1 MTFLT
6 RAWLRGALSLAFAS
20 CSPALASAAPV
31 ALHFD
36 DADVSEVLQTAARLG
51 GYGIVL
57 DSDVRGRVT
66 IDTSAE
72 PSDLLPRVARMY
84 GLAAE
89 LRDGVFYVSSAAHAE
104 NVRQTY
110 VFPVHYSAPKAL
122 LPAINLSLTEAGK
135 RDSATNSSSDTKKKE
150 IRPRTARQTEDADAG
165 NDKSQ
170 DGTATLEHRDDTRAT
185 VGTDGQSVVVYGT
198 PAEAAAVQKLLAKLD
213 VPARQVALEAKV
225 VSLTNEAS
233 RELGVTWDWSSVPQS
248 PEVRESKETLSRSS
262 TVKMNGVTQ
271 EATVSEDVPKYEVTR
286 KYRGASMIPG
296 ILQFGRGPEGHPF
309 EWYYEAQLH
318 ALEQAGKAKVLS
330 RPNVTTL
337 TGREAVIEIG
347 SEVPVPEVETTN
359 RSTTTSFTYH
369 KAGIILRYTPYV
381 SDDGHITAIVHTEV
395 SSPVYVDD
403 LKAYRF
409 NKRSADTSVRLKD
422 GETMV
427 IGGLIGSEEARNY
440 RKIPLLGDI
449 PVLGACFKSVQKS
462 KQSSE
467 IMIFLTAHIL
477 SQDDGASDQQE
488 NESN

>member
-1 MTFLT
+1 MTKFSVL
-6 RAWLRGALSLAFAS
+6 LRHCVFALAIAVLP
-20 CSPALASAAPV
+20 SPASAAPV

-36 DADVSEVLQTAARLG
+36 DAEVAEVLQAAARLG

-57 DSDVRGRVT
+57 DSDVRGRITV
-66 IDTSAE
+66 DTSAE
-72 PSDLLPRVARMY
+72 PADLLPRVARMY

-89 LRDGVFYVSSAAHAE
+89 LRDGVFYISSAAHAE

-110 VFPVHYSAPKAL
+110 VFPVHYSAPEAL
-122 LPAINLSLTEAGK
+122 LPAINLSLPEAGK
-135 RDSATNSSSDTKKKE
+135 RDSTPNSSSDTKKKE
-150 IRPRTARQTEDADAG
+150 IRPRTARQTDDEDAENAKAQAE
-165 NDKSQ
+165 N
-170 DGTATLEHRDDTRAT
+170 TASRSRDDTRAT
-185 VGTDGQSVVVYGT
+185 VGTDGQSVVLYGT
-198 PAEAAAVQKLLAKLD
+198 PAEADATRQLLRELD

-225 VSLTNEAS
+225 ISLTNDAS
-233 RELGVTWDWSSVPQS
+233 RELGVTWDWSPLPQ
-248 PEVRESKETLSRSS
+248 
-262 TVKMNGVTQ
+262 
-271 EATVSEDVPKYEVTR
+271 YEGTR
-286 KYRGASMIPG
+286 TYRGDSAIPG
-296 ILQFGRGPEGHPF
+296 IVQFGRGPEGHPF

-330 RPNVTTL
+330 RPNITTL

-347 SEVPVPEVETTN
+347 SEVPVPEVETTS

-381 SDDGHITAIVHTEV
+381 SNDGRITAIVHTEV
-395 SSPVYVDD
+395 SSPVYVED

-427 IGGLIGSEEARNY
+427 IGGLIGSEEAKSY

-449 PVLGACFKSVQKS
+449 PVLGAFFKNVQKS

-467 IMIFLTAHIL
+467 IMIFLTARIL
-477 SQDDGASDQQE
+477 PSDDSQ
-488 NESN
+488 

>member
-1 MTFLT
+1 MTKFSVL
-6 RAWLRGALSLAFAS
+6 LRHCVFALAIAVLP
-20 CSPALASAAPV
+20 SPASAAPV

-36 DADVSEVLQTAARLG
+36 DAEVADVLQAAARLG

-57 DSDVRGRVT
+57 DSDVRGRITV
-66 IDTSAE
+66 DTSAE
-72 PSDLLPRVARMY
+72 PADLLPRVARMY

-89 LRDGVFYVSSAAHAE
+89 LRDGVFYISSAAHAE

-110 VFPVHYSAPKAL
+110 VFPVHYSAPEAL
-122 LPAINLSLTEAGK
+122 LPAINLSLPEAGK
-135 RDSATNSSSDTKKKE
+135 RDSTPNSSSDTKKKE
-150 IRPRTARQTEDADAG
+150 IRPRTARQTDDEDAENAKAQAE
-165 NDKSQ
+165 N
-170 DGTATLEHRDDTRAT
+170 TASRSRDDTRAT
-185 VGTDGQSVVVYGT
+185 VGTDGQSVVLYGT
-198 PAEAAAVQKLLAKLD
+198 PAEADATRQLLRELD

-225 VSLTNEAS
+225 ISLTNDAS
-233 RELGVTWDWSSVPQS
+233 RELGITWDWSPLPQ
-248 PEVRESKETLSRSS
+248 
-262 TVKMNGVTQ
+262 
-271 EATVSEDVPKYEVTR
+271 YEGTR
-286 KYRGASMIPG
+286 TYRGDSAIPG
-296 ILQFGRGPEGHPF
+296 IVQFGRGPEGHPF

-330 RPNVTTL
+330 RPNITTL

-347 SEVPVPEVETTN
+347 SEVPVPEVETTS

-381 SDDGHITAIVHTEV
+381 SNDGRITAIVHTEV
-395 SSPVYVDD
+395 SSPVYVED

-427 IGGLIGSEEARNY
+427 IGGLIGSEEAKSY

-449 PVLGACFKSVQKS
+449 PVLGAFFKNVQKS

-467 IMIFLTAHIL
+467 IMIFLTARIL
-477 SQDDGASDQQE
+477 PSDDSQ
-488 NESN
+488 

>member
-1 MTFLT
+1 MTKFSVL
-6 RAWLRGALSLAFAS
+6 LRHCVFALAIAALP
-20 CSPALASAAPV
+20 SPASAAPA

-36 DADVSEVLQTAARLG
+36 DAEVAEVLQAAARLG

-57 DSDVRGRVT
+57 DSDVRGRITV
-66 IDTSAE
+66 DTSAE
-72 PSDLLPRVARMY
+72 PADLLPRVARMY

-89 LRDGVFYVSSAAHAE
+89 LRDGVFYISSAAHAE

-110 VFPVHYSAPKAL
+110 VFPVHYSAPEAL
-122 LPAINLSLTEAGK
+122 LPAINLSLPEAGK
-135 RDSATNSSSDTKKKE
+135 RDSTPNSSSDTKKKE
-150 IRPRTARQTEDADAG
+150 IRPRTARQTDDEDAENAKAQAE
-165 NDKSQ
+165 N
-170 DGTATLEHRDDTRAT
+170 TASRSRDDTRAT
-185 VGTDGQSVVVYGT
+185 VGTDGQSVVLYGT
-198 PAEAAAVQKLLAKLD
+198 PAEADATRQLLRELD

-225 VSLTNEAS
+225 ISLTNDAS
-233 RELGVTWDWSSVPQS
+233 RELGITWDWSPLPQ
-248 PEVRESKETLSRSS
+248 
-262 TVKMNGVTQ
+262 
-271 EATVSEDVPKYEVTR
+271 YEGTR
-286 KYRGASMIPG
+286 TYKDDSAIPG
-296 ILQFGRGPEGHPF
+296 IVQFGRGPEGHPF

-330 RPNVTTL
+330 RPNITTL

-347 SEVPVPEVETTN
+347 SEVPVPEVETTS

-381 SDDGHITAIVHTEV
+381 SDDGRITAIVHTEV
-395 SSPVYVDD
+395 SSPVYVED

-427 IGGLIGSEEARNY
+427 IGGLIGSEEAKSY

-449 PVLGACFKSVQKS
+449 PVLGAFFKNVQKS

-467 IMIFLTAHIL
+467 IMIFLTARIL
-477 SQDDGASDQQE
+477 PSDDSQ
-488 NESN
+488 

>member
-1 MTFLT
+1 MTKFSVL
-6 RAWLRGALSLAFAS
+6 LRHCVFALAIAVLP
-20 CSPALASAAPV
+20 SPASAAPA

-36 DADVSEVLQTAARLG
+36 DAEVAEVLQAAARLG

-57 DSDVRGRVT
+57 DSDVRGRITV
-66 IDTSAE
+66 DTSAE
-72 PSDLLPRVARMY
+72 PADLLPRVARMY

-89 LRDGVFYVSSAAHAE
+89 LRDGVFYISSAAHAE

-110 VFPVHYSAPKAL
+110 VFPVHYSAPEAL
-122 LPAINLSLTEAGK
+122 LPAINLSLPEAGK
-135 RDSATNSSSDTKKKE
+135 RDSTPNSSSDTKKKE
-150 IRPRTARQTEDADAG
+150 IHPRTARQTDDEDAENAKAQAE
-165 NDKSQ
+165 N
-170 DGTATLEHRDDTRAT
+170 TASRSRDDTRAT
-185 VGTDGQSVVVYGT
+185 VGTDGQSVVLYGT
-198 PAEAAAVQKLLAKLD
+198 PAEADATRQLLRELD

-225 VSLTNEAS
+225 ISLTNDAS
-233 RELGVTWDWSSVPQS
+233 RELGITWDWSPLPQ
-248 PEVRESKETLSRSS
+248 
-262 TVKMNGVTQ
+262 
-271 EATVSEDVPKYEVTR
+271 YEGTR
-286 KYRGASMIPG
+286 TYRGDSAIPG
-296 ILQFGRGPEGHPF
+296 IVQFGRGPEGHPF

-330 RPNVTTL
+330 RPNITTL

-347 SEVPVPEVETTN
+347 SEVPVPEVETTS

-381 SDDGHITAIVHTEV
+381 SNDGRITAIVHTEV
-395 SSPVYVDD
+395 SSPVYVED

-427 IGGLIGSEEARNY
+427 IGGLIGSDEAKSY

-449 PVLGACFKSVQKS
+449 PVLGAFFKNVQKS

-467 IMIFLTAHIL
+467 IMIFLTARIL
-477 SQDDGASDQQE
+477 PSDDSQ
-488 NESN
+488 

>member
-1 MTFLT
+1 MTKFSVL
-6 RAWLRGALSLAFAS
+6 LRHCVSALAIAVLP
-20 CSPALASAAPV
+20 SPASAAPA

-36 DADVSEVLQTAARLG
+36 DAEVAEVLQAAARLG

-57 DSDVRGRVT
+57 DSDVRGRITV
-66 IDTSAE
+66 DTSAE
-72 PSDLLPRVARMY
+72 PADLLPRVARMY

-89 LRDGVFYVSSAAHAE
+89 LRDGVFYISSAAHAE

-110 VFPVHYSAPKAL
+110 VFPVHYSAPEAL
-122 LPAINLSLTEAGK
+122 LPAINLSLPEAGK
-135 RDSATNSSSDTKKKE
+135 RDSTPNSSSDTKKKE
-150 IRPRTARQTEDADAG
+150 IHPRTARQTDDEDAENAKAQAE
-165 NDKSQ
+165 N
-170 DGTATLEHRDDTRAT
+170 TASRSRDDTRAT
-185 VGTDGQSVVVYGT
+185 VGTDGQSVVLYGT
-198 PAEAAAVQKLLAKLD
+198 PAEADATRQLLRELD

-225 VSLTNEAS
+225 ISLTNDAS
-233 RELGVTWDWSSVPQS
+233 RELGITWDWSPLPQ
-248 PEVRESKETLSRSS
+248 
-262 TVKMNGVTQ
+262 
-271 EATVSEDVPKYEVTR
+271 YEGTR
-286 KYRGASMIPG
+286 TYRGDSAIPG
-296 ILQFGRGPEGHPF
+296 IVQFGRGPEGHPF

-330 RPNVTTL
+330 RPNITTL

-347 SEVPVPEVETTN
+347 SEVPVPEVETTS

-381 SDDGHITAIVHTEV
+381 SNDGRITAIVHTEV
-395 SSPVYVDD
+395 SSPVYVED

-427 IGGLIGSEEARNY
+427 IGGLIGSDEAKSY

-449 PVLGACFKSVQKS
+449 PVLGAFFKNVQKS

-467 IMIFLTAHIL
+467 IMIFLTARIL
-477 SQDDGASDQQE
+477 PSDDSQ
-488 NESN
+488 

>member
-1 MTFLT
+1 MTKFSVL
-6 RAWLRGALSLAFAS
+6 LRHCVFALAIAVLP
-20 CSPALASAAPV
+20 SPASAAPA

-36 DADVSEVLQTAARLG
+36 DAEVAEVLQAAARLG

-57 DSDVRGRVT
+57 DSDVRGRITV
-66 IDTSAE
+66 DTSAE
-72 PSDLLPRVARMY
+72 PADLLPRVARMY

-89 LRDGVFYVSSAAHAE
+89 LRDGVFYISSAAHAE

-110 VFPVHYSAPKAL
+110 VFPVHYSAPEAL
-122 LPAINLSLTEAGK
+122 LPAINLSLPEAGK
-135 RDSATNSSSDTKKKE
+135 RDSTPNSSSDTKKKE
-150 IRPRTARQTEDADAG
+150 IRPRTARQTDDEDAENAKAQAE
-165 NDKSQ
+165 N
-170 DGTATLEHRDDTRAT
+170 TASRSRDDTRAT
-185 VGTDGQSVVVYGT
+185 VGTDGQSSVVLYGT
-198 PAEAAAVQKLLAKLD
+198 PAEADATRQLLRELD

-225 VSLTNEAS
+225 ISLTNDAS
-233 RELGVTWDWSSVPQS
+233 RELGITWDWSPLPQ
-248 PEVRESKETLSRSS
+248 
-262 TVKMNGVTQ
+262 
-271 EATVSEDVPKYEVTR
+271 YEGTR
-286 KYRGASMIPG
+286 TYRGDSAIPG
-296 ILQFGRGPEGHPF
+296 IVQFGRGPEGHPF

-330 RPNVTTL
+330 RPNITTL

-347 SEVPVPEVETTN
+347 SEVPVPEVETTSH
-359 RSTTTSFTYH
+359 STTTSFTYH

-381 SDDGHITAIVHTEV
+381 SDDGRITAIVHTEV
-395 SSPVYVDD
+395 SSPVYVED

-440 RKIPLLGDI
+440 RKIPFLGDI
-449 PVLGACFKSVQKS
+449 PVLGAFFKNVQKS

-477 SQDDGASDQQE
+477 SSDDSQ
-488 NESN
+488 

>member
-1 MTFLT
+1 MTKFSVL
-6 RAWLRGALSLAFAS
+6 LRHCVFALAIAVLP
-20 CSPALASAAPV
+20 SPASAAPV

-36 DADVSEVLQTAARLG
+36 DAEVAEVLQAAARLG

-57 DSDVRGRVT
+57 DSDVRGRITV
-66 IDTSAE
+66 DTSAE
-72 PSDLLPRVARMY
+72 PADLLPRVARMY

-89 LRDGVFYVSSAAHAE
+89 LRDGVFYISSAAHAE

-110 VFPVHYSAPKAL
+110 VFPVHYSAPEAL
-122 LPAINLSLTEAGK
+122 LPAINLSLPEAGK
-135 RDSATNSSSDTKKKE
+135 RDSTPNSSSDTKKKE
-150 IRPRTARQTEDADAG
+150 IRPRTARQTDDEDAENAKAQAE
-165 NDKSQ
+165 N
-170 DGTATLEHRDDTRAT
+170 TASRSRDDTRAT
-185 VGTDGQSVVVYGT
+185 VGTDGQSVVLYGT
-198 PAEAAAVQKLLAKLD
+198 PAEADATRQLLRELD

-225 VSLTNEAS
+225 ISLTNDAS
-233 RELGVTWDWSSVPQS
+233 RELGITWDWSPLPQ
-248 PEVRESKETLSRSS
+248 
-262 TVKMNGVTQ
+262 
-271 EATVSEDVPKYEVTR
+271 YEGTR
-286 KYRGASMIPG
+286 TYRGDSAIPG
-296 ILQFGRGPEGHPF
+296 IVQFGRGPEGHPF

-330 RPNVTTL
+330 RPNITTL

-347 SEVPVPEVETTN
+347 SEVPVPEVETTS

-381 SDDGHITAIVHTEV
+381 SDDGRITAIVHTEV
-395 SSPVYVDD
+395 SSPVYVED

-427 IGGLIGSEEARNY
+427 IGGLIGSEEAKSY

-449 PVLGACFKSVQKS
+449 PVLGAFFKNVQKS

-467 IMIFLTAHIL
+467 IMIFLTARIL
-477 SQDDGASDQQE
+477 PSDDSQ
-488 NESN
+488 

>member
-1 MTFLT
+1 MTKFSVL
-6 RAWLRGALSLAFAS
+6 LRHCVFALAIAVLP
-20 CSPALASAAPV
+20 SPASAAPA

-36 DADVSEVLQTAARLG
+36 DAEVAEVLQAAARLG

-57 DSDVRGRVT
+57 DSDVRGRITV
-66 IDTSAE
+66 DTSAE
-72 PSDLLPRVARMY
+72 PADLLPRVARMY

-89 LRDGVFYVSSAAHAE
+89 LRDGVFYISSAAHAE

-110 VFPVHYSAPKAL
+110 VFPVHYSAPEAL
-122 LPAINLSLTEAGK
+122 LPAINLSLPEAGK
-135 RDSATNSSSDTKKKE
+135 RDSTPNSSSDTKKKE
-150 IRPRTARQTEDADAG
+150 IRPRTARQTDDEDAENAKAQAE
-165 NDKSQ
+165 N
-170 DGTATLEHRDDTRAT
+170 TASRSRDDTRAT
-185 VGTDGQSVVVYGT
+185 VGTDGQSVVLYGT
-198 PAEAAAVQKLLAKLD
+198 PAEADATRQLLRELD

-225 VSLTNEAS
+225 ISLTNDAS
-233 RELGVTWDWSSVPQS
+233 RELGITWDWSPLPQ
-248 PEVRESKETLSRSS
+248 
-262 TVKMNGVTQ
+262 
-271 EATVSEDVPKYEVTR
+271 YEGTR
-286 KYRGASMIPG
+286 TYRGDSAIPG
-296 ILQFGRGPEGHPF
+296 IVQFGRGPEGHPF

-330 RPNVTTL
+330 RPNITTL

-347 SEVPVPEVETTN
+347 SEVPVPEVEPTS

-381 SDDGHITAIVHTEV
+381 SDDGRITAIVHTEV

-449 PVLGACFKSVQKS
+449 PVLGAFFKNVQKS

-467 IMIFLTAHIL
+467 IMIFLTAHVL
-477 SQDDGASDQQE
+477 PSD
-488 NESN
+488 NEQ

>member
-1 MTFLT
+1 MTKLSVL
-6 RAWLRGALSLAFAS
+6 LRHCVFALAIAVLP
-20 CSPALASAAPV
+20 SPASAAPV

-36 DADVSEVLQTAARLG
+36 DAEVAEVLQAAARLG

-57 DSDVRGRVT
+57 DSDVRGRITV
-66 IDTSAE
+66 DTSAE
-72 PSDLLPRVARMY
+72 PADLLPRVARMY

-89 LRDGVFYVSSAAHAE
+89 LRDGVFYISSAAHAE

-110 VFPVHYSAPKAL
+110 VFPVHYSAPEAL
-122 LPAINLSLTEAGK
+122 LPAINLSLPEAGK
-135 RDSATNSSSDTKKKE
+135 RDSTPNSSSDTKKKE
-150 IRPRTARQTEDADAG
+150 IRPRTARQTDDEDAENAKAQAE
-165 NDKSQ
+165 N
-170 DGTATLEHRDDTRAT
+170 TASRSRDDTRAT
-185 VGTDGQSVVVYGT
+185 VGTDGQSVVLYGT
-198 PAEAAAVQKLLAKLD
+198 PAEADATRQLLRELD

-225 VSLTNEAS
+225 ISLTNDAS
-233 RELGVTWDWSSVPQS
+233 RELGITWDWSPLPQ
-248 PEVRESKETLSRSS
+248 
-262 TVKMNGVTQ
+262 
-271 EATVSEDVPKYEVTR
+271 YEGTR
-286 KYRGASMIPG
+286 TYRGDSAIPG
-296 ILQFGRGPEGHPF
+296 IVQFGRGPEGHPF

-330 RPNVTTL
+330 RPNITTL

-347 SEVPVPEVETTN
+347 SEVPVPEVETTS

-381 SDDGHITAIVHTEV
+381 SNDGRITAIVHTEV
-395 SSPVYVDD
+395 SSPVYVED

-427 IGGLIGSEEARNY
+427 IGGLIGSEEAKSY

-449 PVLGACFKSVQKS
+449 PVLGAFFKNVQKS

-467 IMIFLTAHIL
+467 IMIFLTAHVL
-477 SQDDGASDQQE
+477 PSD
-488 NESN
+488 NEQ

>member
-1 MTFLT
+1 MTKFSVL
-6 RAWLRGALSLAFAS
+6 LRHCVFALAIAALP
-20 CSPALASAAPV
+20 SPASAAPA

-36 DADVSEVLQTAARLG
+36 DAEVAEVLQAAARLG

-57 DSDVRGRVT
+57 DSDVRGRITV
-66 IDTSAE
+66 DTSAE
-72 PSDLLPRVARMY
+72 PADLLPRVARMY

-89 LRDGVFYVSSAAHAE
+89 LRDGVFYISSAAHAE

-110 VFPVHYSAPKAL
+110 VFPVHYSAPEAL
-122 LPAINLSLTEAGK
+122 LPAINLSLPEAGK
-135 RDSATNSSSDTKKKE
+135 RDSTPNSSSDTKKKE
-150 IRPRTARQTEDADAG
+150 IRPRTARQTDDEDAENAKAQAE
-165 NDKSQ
+165 N
-170 DGTATLEHRDDTRAT
+170 TASRSRDDTRAT
-185 VGTDGQSVVVYGT
+185 VGTDGQSVVLYGT
-198 PAEAAAVQKLLAKLD
+198 PAEADATRQLLRELD

-225 VSLTNEAS
+225 ISLTNDAS
-233 RELGVTWDWSSVPQS
+233 RELGITWDWSPLPQ
-248 PEVRESKETLSRSS
+248 
-262 TVKMNGVTQ
+262 
-271 EATVSEDVPKYEVTR
+271 YEGTR
-286 KYRGASMIPG
+286 TYRGDSAIPG
-296 ILQFGRGPEGHPF
+296 IVQFGRGPEGHPF

-330 RPNVTTL
+330 RPNITTL

-347 SEVPVPEVETTN
+347 SEVPVPEVETTS

-381 SDDGHITAIVHTEV
+381 SDDGRITAIVHTEV
-395 SSPVYVDD
+395 SSPVYVED

-427 IGGLIGSEEARNY
+427 IGGLIGSEEAKSY

-449 PVLGACFKSVQKS
+449 PVLGAFFKNVQKS

-467 IMIFLTAHIL
+467 IMIFLTARIL
-477 SQDDGASDQQE
+477 PSDDSQ
-488 NESN
+488 

>member
-1 MTFLT
+1 MTKFSVL
-6 RAWLRGALSLAFAS
+6 LRHCVFALAIAVLP
-20 CSPALASAAPV
+20 SPASAAPA

-36 DADVSEVLQTAARLG
+36 DAEVAEVLQAAARLG

-57 DSDVRGRVT
+57 DSDVRGRITV
-66 IDTSAE
+66 DTSAE
-72 PSDLLPRVARMY
+72 PADLLPRVARMY

-89 LRDGVFYVSSAAHAE
+89 LRDGVFYISSAAHAE

-110 VFPVHYSAPKAL
+110 VFPVHYSAPEAL
-122 LPAINLSLTEAGK
+122 LPAINLSLPEAGK
-135 RDSATNSSSDTKKKE
+135 RDSTPNSSSDTKKKE
-150 IRPRTARQTEDADAG
+150 IRPRTARQTDDEDAENAKAQAE
-165 NDKSQ
+165 N
-170 DGTATLEHRDDTRAT
+170 TASRSRDDTRAT
-185 VGTDGQSVVVYGT
+185 VGTDGQSVVLYGT
-198 PAEAAAVQKLLAKLD
+198 PAEADATRQLLRELD

-225 VSLTNEAS
+225 ISLTNDAS
-233 RELGVTWDWSSVPQS
+233 RELGITWDWSPLPQ
-248 PEVRESKETLSRSS
+248 
-262 TVKMNGVTQ
+262 
-271 EATVSEDVPKYEVTR
+271 YEGTR
-286 KYRGASMIPG
+286 TYRGDSAIPG
-296 ILQFGRGPEGHPF
+296 IVQFGRGPEGHPF

-330 RPNVTTL
+330 RPNITTL

-347 SEVPVPEVETTN
+347 SEVPVPEVETTS

-381 SDDGHITAIVHTEV
+381 SNDGRITAIVHTEV
-395 SSPVYVDD
+395 SSPVYVED

-427 IGGLIGSEEARNY
+427 IGGLIGSDEAKSY

-449 PVLGACFKSVQKS
+449 PVLGAFFKNVQKS

-467 IMIFLTAHIL
+467 IMIFLTARIL
-477 SQDDGASDQQE
+477 PSDDSQ
-488 NESN
+488 

>member
-1 MTFLT
+1 MTKFSVL
-6 RAWLRGALSLAFAS
+6 LRHCVFALAIAVLP
-20 CSPALASAAPV
+20 SPASAAPV

-36 DADVSEVLQTAARLG
+36 DAEVAEVLQAAARLG

-57 DSDVRGRVT
+57 DSDVRGRITV
-66 IDTSAE
+66 DTSAE
-72 PSDLLPRVARMY
+72 PADLLPRVARMY

-89 LRDGVFYVSSAAHAE
+89 LRDGVFYISSAAHAE

-110 VFPVHYSAPKAL
+110 VFPVHYSAPEAL
-122 LPAINLSLTEAGK
+122 LPAINLSLPEAGK
-135 RDSATNSSSDTKKKE
+135 RDSTPNSSSDTKKKE
-150 IRPRTARQTEDADAG
+150 IRPRTARQTDDEDAENAKAQAE
-165 NDKSQ
+165 N
-170 DGTATLEHRDDTRAT
+170 TASRSRDDTRAT
-185 VGTDGQSVVVYGT
+185 VGTDGQSVVLYGT
-198 PAEAAAVQKLLAKLD
+198 PAEADATRQLLRELD

-225 VSLTNEAS
+225 ISLTNDAS
-233 RELGVTWDWSSVPQS
+233 RELGVTWDWSPLPQ
-248 PEVRESKETLSRSS
+248 
-262 TVKMNGVTQ
+262 
-271 EATVSEDVPKYEVTR
+271 YEGTR
-286 KYRGASMIPG
+286 TYKDDSAIPG
-296 ILQFGRGPEGHPF
+296 IVQFGRGPEGHPF

-330 RPNVTTL
+330 RPNITTL

-347 SEVPVPEVETTN
+347 SEVPVPEVETTS

-381 SDDGHITAIVHTEV
+381 SDDGRITAIVHTEV
-395 SSPVYVDD
+395 SSPVYVED

-427 IGGLIGSEEARNY
+427 IGGLIGSEEAKSY

-449 PVLGACFKSVQKS
+449 PVLGAFFKNVQKS

-467 IMIFLTAHIL
+467 IMIFLTARIL
-477 SQDDGASDQQE
+477 PSDDSQ
-488 NESN
+488 

>member
-1 MTFLT
+1 MTKFSVL
-6 RAWLRGALSLAFAS
+6 LRHCVFALAIAVLP
-20 CSPALASAAPV
+20 SPASAAPA

-36 DADVSEVLQTAARLG
+36 DAEVAEVLQAAARLG

-57 DSDVRGRVT
+57 DSDVRGRITV
-66 IDTSAE
+66 DTSAE
-72 PSDLLPRVARMY
+72 PADLLPRVARMY

-89 LRDGVFYVSSAAHAE
+89 LRDGVFYISSAAHAE

-110 VFPVHYSAPKAL
+110 VFPVHYSAPEAL
-122 LPAINLSLTEAGK
+122 LPAINLSLPEAGK
-135 RDSATNSSSDTKKKE
+135 RDSTPNSSSDTKKKE
-150 IRPRTARQTEDADAG
+150 IRPRTARQTDDEDAENAKAQAE
-165 NDKSQ
+165 N
-170 DGTATLEHRDDTRAT
+170 TASRSRDDTRAT
-185 VGTDGQSVVVYGT
+185 VGTDGQSVVLYGT
-198 PAEAAAVQKLLAKLD
+198 PAEADATRQLLRELD

-225 VSLTNEAS
+225 ISLTNDAS
-233 RELGVTWDWSSVPQS
+233 RELGVTWDWSPLPQ
-248 PEVRESKETLSRSS
+248 
-262 TVKMNGVTQ
+262 
-271 EATVSEDVPKYEVTR
+271 YEGTR
-286 KYRGASMIPG
+286 TYKDDSAIPG
-296 ILQFGRGPEGHPF
+296 IVQFGRGPEGHPF

-330 RPNVTTL
+330 RPNITTL

-347 SEVPVPEVETTN
+347 SEVPVPEVETTS

-381 SDDGHITAIVHTEV
+381 SNDGRITAIVHTEV
-395 SSPVYVDD
+395 SSPVYVED

-427 IGGLIGSEEARNY
+427 IGGLIGSEEAKSY

-449 PVLGACFKSVQKS
+449 PVLGAFFKNVQKS

-467 IMIFLTAHIL
+467 IMIFLTARIL
-477 SQDDGASDQQE
+477 PSDDSQ
-488 NESN
+488 

>member
-1 MTFLT
+1 MTKFSVL
-6 RAWLRGALSLAFAS
+6 LRHCVFALAIAVLP
-20 CSPALASAAPV
+20 SPASAAPV

-36 DADVSEVLQTAARLG
+36 DAEVAEVLQAAARLG

-57 DSDVRGRVT
+57 DSDVRGRITV
-66 IDTSAE
+66 DTSAE
-72 PSDLLPRVARMY
+72 PADLLPRVARMY

-89 LRDGVFYVSSAAHAE
+89 LRDGVFYISSAAHAE

-110 VFPVHYSAPKAL
+110 VFPVHYSAPEAL
-122 LPAINLSLTEAGK
+122 LPAINLSLPEAGK
-135 RDSATNSSSDTKKKE
+135 RDSTPNSSSDTKKKE
-150 IRPRTARQTEDADAG
+150 IRPRTARQTDDEDAENAKAQAE
-165 NDKSQ
+165 N
-170 DGTATLEHRDDTRAT
+170 TASRSRDDTRAT
-185 VGTDGQSVVVYGT
+185 VGTDGQSVVLYGT
-198 PAEAAAVQKLLAKLD
+198 PAEADATRQLLRELD

-225 VSLTNEAS
+225 ISLTNDAS
-233 RELGVTWDWSSVPQS
+233 RELGVTWDWSPLPQ
-248 PEVRESKETLSRSS
+248 
-262 TVKMNGVTQ
+262 
-271 EATVSEDVPKYEVTR
+271 YEGTR
-286 KYRGASMIPG
+286 TYKDDSAIPG
-296 ILQFGRGPEGHPF
+296 IVQFGRGPEGHPF

-330 RPNVTTL
+330 RPNITTL

-347 SEVPVPEVETTN
+347 SEVPVPEVETTS

-381 SDDGHITAIVHTEV
+381 SNDGRITAIVHTEV
-395 SSPVYVDD
+395 SSPVYVED

-427 IGGLIGSEEARNY
+427 IGGLIGSEEAKSY

-449 PVLGACFKSVQKS
+449 PVLGAFFKNVQKS

-467 IMIFLTAHIL
+467 IMIFLTARIL
-477 SQDDGASDQQE
+477 PSDDSQ
-488 NESN
+488 

>member
-1 MTFLT
+1 MTKFSVL
-6 RAWLRGALSLAFAS
+6 LRHCVFALAIAVLP
-20 CSPALASAAPV
+20 SPASAAPV

-36 DADVSEVLQTAARLG
+36 DAEVAEVLQAAARLG

-57 DSDVRGRVT
+57 DSDVRGRITV
-66 IDTSAE
+66 DTSAE
-72 PSDLLPRVARMY
+72 PADLLPRVARMY

-89 LRDGVFYVSSAAHAE
+89 LRDGVFYISSAAHAE

-150 IRPRTARQTEDADAG
+150 IRPRTARQTDDEDAENAKAQAE
-165 NDKSQ
+165 N
-170 DGTATLEHRDDTRAT
+170 TASRSRDDTRAT
-185 VGTDGQSVVVYGT
+185 VGTDGQSVVLYGT
-198 PAEAAAVQKLLAKLD
+198 PAEADATRQLLRELD

-225 VSLTNEAS
+225 ISLTNDAS
-233 RELGVTWDWSSVPQS
+233 RELGITWDWSPLPQ
-248 PEVRESKETLSRSS
+248 
-262 TVKMNGVTQ
+262 
-271 EATVSEDVPKYEVTR
+271 YEGTR
-286 KYRGASMIPG
+286 TYRGDSAIPG
-296 ILQFGRGPEGHPF
+296 IVQFGRGPEGHPF

-330 RPNVTTL
+330 RPNITTL

-347 SEVPVPEVETTN
+347 SEVPVPEVETTS

-381 SDDGHITAIVHTEV
+381 SNDGRITGIVHTEV
-395 SSPVYVDD
+395 SSPVYVED

-427 IGGLIGSEEARNY
+427 IGGLIGSEEAKSY

-449 PVLGACFKSVQKS
+449 PVLGAFFKNVQKS

-467 IMIFLTAHIL
+467 IMIFLTARIL
-477 SQDDGASDQQE
+477 PSDDSQ
-488 NESN
+488 

>member
-1 MTFLT
+1 MTKFSVL
-6 RAWLRGALSLAFAS
+6 LRHCVFALAIAVLP
-20 CSPALASAAPV
+20 SPASAAPA

-36 DADVSEVLQTAARLG
+36 DAEVAEVLQAAARLG

-57 DSDVRGRVT
+57 DSDVRGRITV
-66 IDTSAE
+66 DTSAE
-72 PSDLLPRVARMY
+72 PADLLPRVARMY

-89 LRDGVFYVSSAAHAE
+89 LRDGVFYISSAAHAE

-110 VFPVHYSAPKAL
+110 VFPVHYSAPEAL
-122 LPAINLSLTEAGK
+122 LPAINLSLPEAGK
-135 RDSATNSSSDTKKKE
+135 RDSTPNSSSDTKKKE
-150 IRPRTARQTEDADAG
+150 IRPRTARQTDDEDAENAKAQAE
-165 NDKSQ
+165 N
-170 DGTATLEHRDDTRAT
+170 TASRSRDDTRAT
-185 VGTDGQSVVVYGT
+185 VGTDGQSVVLYGT
-198 PAEAAAVQKLLAKLD
+198 PAEADATRQLLRELD

-225 VSLTNEAS
+225 ISLTNDAS
-233 RELGVTWDWSSVPQS
+233 RELGITWDWSPLPQ
-248 PEVRESKETLSRSS
+248 
-262 TVKMNGVTQ
+262 
-271 EATVSEDVPKYEVTR
+271 YEGTR
-286 KYRGASMIPG
+286 TYRGDSAIPG
-296 ILQFGRGPEGHPF
+296 IVQFGRGPEGHPF

-330 RPNVTTL
+330 RPNITTL

-347 SEVPVPEVETTN
+347 SEVPVPEVETTS

-381 SDDGHITAIVHTEV
+381 SDDGRITAIVHTEV
-395 SSPVYVDD
+395 SSPVYVED

-427 IGGLIGSEEARNY
+427 IGGLIGSEEAKSY

-449 PVLGACFKSVQKS
+449 PVLGAFFKNVQKS

-467 IMIFLTAHIL
+467 IMIFLTARIL
-477 SQDDGASDQQE
+477 PSDDSQ
-488 NESN
+488 

>member
-1 MTFLT
+1 MTKFSVL
-6 RAWLRGALSLAFAS
+6 LRHCVFALAIAVLP
-20 CSPALASAAPV
+20 SPASAAPV

-36 DADVSEVLQTAARLG
+36 DAEVAEVLQAAARLG

-57 DSDVRGRVT
+57 DSDVRGRITV
-66 IDTSAE
+66 DTSAE
-72 PSDLLPRVARMY
+72 PADLLPRVARMY

-89 LRDGVFYVSSAAHAE
+89 LRDGVFYISSAAHAE

-110 VFPVHYSAPKAL
+110 VFPVHYSAPEAL
-122 LPAINLSLTEAGK
+122 LPAINLSLPEAGK
-135 RDSATNSSSDTKKKE
+135 RDSTPNSSSDTNKKE
-150 IRPRTARQTEDADAG
+150 IRPRTARQTDDEDAENAKAQAE
-165 NDKSQ
+165 N
-170 DGTATLEHRDDTRAT
+170 TASRSRDDTRAT
-185 VGTDGQSVVVYGT
+185 VGTDGQSVVLYGT
-198 PAEAAAVQKLLAKLD
+198 PAEADATRQLLRELD

-225 VSLTNEAS
+225 ISLTNDAS
-233 RELGVTWDWSSVPQS
+233 RELGVTWDWSPLPQ
-248 PEVRESKETLSRSS
+248 
-262 TVKMNGVTQ
+262 
-271 EATVSEDVPKYEVTR
+271 YEGTR
-286 KYRGASMIPG
+286 TYKDDSAIPG
-296 ILQFGRGPEGHPF
+296 IVQFGRGPEGHPF

-330 RPNVTTL
+330 RPNITTL

-347 SEVPVPEVETTN
+347 SEVPVPEVETTS

-381 SDDGHITAIVHTEV
+381 SDDGRITAIVHTEV
-395 SSPVYVDD
+395 SSPVYVED

-427 IGGLIGSEEARNY
+427 IGGLIGSEEAKSY

-449 PVLGACFKSVQKS
+449 PVLGAFFKNVQKS

-467 IMIFLTAHIL
+467 IMIFLTARIL
-477 SQDDGASDQQE
+477 PSDDSQ
-488 NESN
+488 